1 MSSQTENV
9 PAIETPSEKTERPW
23 LAVLLMAAAML
34 CFTTLDSVMR
44 ALYAEH
50 PLSMLVFIRNLVQ
63 AAALSLLVPVLG
75 PRTVQTS
82 RMGIHMLRGACMV
95 LTTIFITLA
104 LGNLPMAQTY
114 SITFS
119 TPLIATLLAAIA
131 LGERPK
137 PAQWICILVGFAGV
151 VIVLNPQDL
160 VVGIA
165 LIYPLAMALSNA
177 VLYVLTR
184 YAGREEGPLT
194 LVFWAS
200 LAALA
205 ICLAGLPFYAV
216 PVPLEA
222 CLLLVFG
229 GILGTL
235 AHLMIAAAF
244 RRAPTAVVSPM
255 LYSQIV
261 WAVLIGWLVFEE
273 VPAIH
278 VVVGSVIVIAS
289 GIAVLRMG
297 APGRR

>member
-1 MSSQTENV
+1 MSSQAE
-9 PAIETPSEKTERPW
+9 AISEPEQAQKAAQRPW

-34 CFTTLDSVMR
+34 CFTALDSVMR
-44 ALYAEH
+44 SLYAEH

-63 AAALSLLVPVLG
+63 AAALSLLVPVIG
-75 PRTVQTS
+75 PRAIRTR
-82 RMGIHMLRGACMV
+82 RMGIHVLRGVCMV
-95 LTTIFITLA
+95 LTTVFITLA

-119 TPLIATLLAAIA
+119 TPLVATILAALA
-131 LGERPK
+131 LGERPT
-137 PAQWICILVGFAGV
+137 PAQWICILVGFIGV
-151 VIVLNPQDL
+151 VIVLNPVDV

-165 LIYPLAMALSNA
+165 LVYPLAMAFSNA

-184 YAGREEGPLT
+184 YAGRQDGPLT

-200 LAALA
+200 LAAVA
-205 ICLAGLPFYAV
+205 ICLGGLPFYAV
-216 PVPLEA
+216 PIPLEA
-222 CLLLVFG
+222 CLLLVLG

-261 WAVLIGWLVFEE
+261 WASLIGWLVFEE
-273 VPAIH
+273 IPAAH
-278 VVVGSVIVIAS
+278 VIVGSVIVIAS

-297 APGRR
+297 APAER